1 MSLERLSVE
10 NNMYDSN
17 YPSRGGNVDGTVKL
31 VIYGVLALLALFI
44 LFTIWPFAQVGQ
56 TQRGVVLRN
65 GAFTRVME
73 PGLHFRAPLL
83 ESVIVMDVSAVK
95 NEAEASAASKDL
107 QNAST
112 KVAINYTVNP
122 ADVEDLYTKYE
133 NDHASRLINPAI
145 QEAVKSATAKYTA
158 EELVTKREA
167 VKSDITS
174 SLKNTLSPY
183 GIEVTEVFITDFAF
197 SQEFNNA
204 IEAKVTA
211 EQNALA
217 EKNNLQAAQYKAQ
230 AIKVTADAANNDR
243 YIALQQLDVQKAA
256 IEKWDGH
263 LPNQMVPGQTLPF
276 LQLNA
281 NK

>member
-1 MSLERLSVE
+1 
-10 NNMYDSN
+10 MYDSGFSSN
-17 YPSRGGNVDGTVKL
+17 RGGDSSVKIIVYAVLLL
-31 VIYGVLALLALFI
+31 VALFI

-73 PGLHFRAPLL
+73 PGLHLRAPLL
-83 ESVIVMDVSAVK
+83 ESVVVMDVSAVK

-107 QNAST
+107 QTAST
-112 KVAINYTVNP
+112 KVAINYTVDP
-122 ADVEDLYTKYE
+122 TKVESLYTTYE

-158 EELVTKREA
+158 EELVTKREQ
-167 VKSDITS
+167 VKNDITS
-174 SLKNTLSPY
+174 SLKMTLSPY
-183 GIEVTEVFITDFAF
+183 GIDVTEVFITDFAF

-230 AIKVTADAANNDR
+230 AIKVTADAANNER
-243 YIALQQLDVQKAA
+243 YIALQQLDVQKDA
-256 IEKWDGH
+256 IAKWDGH

-276 LQLNA
+276 LQLVSG
-281 NK
+281 K